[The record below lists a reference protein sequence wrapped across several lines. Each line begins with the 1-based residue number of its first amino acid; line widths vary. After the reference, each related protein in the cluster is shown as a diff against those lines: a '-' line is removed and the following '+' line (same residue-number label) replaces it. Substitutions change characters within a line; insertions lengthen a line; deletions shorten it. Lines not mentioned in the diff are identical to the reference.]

1 LDCGQSSA
9 VPIELTKFERGL
21 PFPGDYHAALE
32 ALQDRLSALQLAQ
45 IVHRRRAI
53 ILFEGWEGAG
63 KKAALKQLA
72 AAWDPCHFTT
82 HSVAG
87 SASDDS
93 DRHWLARFWA
103 TLPPAACTTLFY
115 RSWYRKA
122 VDDRA
127 LGRGKIKDWARAYD
141 EINEF
146 ESQQRDHG
154 TLIVKLF
161 FHISAAVQEQR
172 LRERS
177 EDSWGKWLIEP
188 EDQRKQASRD
198 AYLGAWQDI
207 FAHTDTRWAPW
218 HVIDANDE
226 HSARIAALSVIVEAL
241 EKAIPLEP
249 PSDGDNV
256 VMLAQQRR
264 QPAQSG

>member
-1 LDCGQSSA
+1 M
-9 VPIELTKFERGL
+9 PIELTKFERGE
-21 PFPGDYHAALE
+21 PFPGDYPAALK
-32 ALQDRLSALQLAQ
+32 ALQDRLSAVQLAQ
-45 IVHRRRAI
+45 IVHRKRAI

-63 KKAALKQLA
+63 KKSALKRLA
-72 AAWDPCHFTT
+72 AAWDPCHFAT
-82 HSVAG
+82 HSVTG
-87 SASDDS
+87 NTGDDS
-93 DRHWLARFWA
+93 DHHWLARFWA
-103 TLPPAACTTLFY
+103 TLPPAGCTTLFY

-127 LGRGKIKDWARAYD
+127 LGRGKAKDWARAYD

-146 ESQQRDHG
+146 EAQQRDHG

-172 LRERS
+172 LRERA
-177 EDSWGKWLIEP
+177 EDPWGKWLVDADDP
-188 EDQRKQASRD
+188 RGQAGREAFLAAWRD
-198 AYLGAWQDI
+198 V

-218 HVIDANDE
+218 HVIDAGDP
-226 HSARIAALSVIVEAL
+226 HSARIAALSAIVEAL

-249 PSDGDNV
+249 PAEGDNV
-256 VMLAQQRR
+256 VMLAQQKHR

>member
-1 LDCGQSSA
+1 
-9 VPIELTKFERGL
+9 
-21 PFPGDYHAALE
+21 
-32 ALQDRLSALQLAQ
+32 
-45 IVHRRRAI
+45 
-53 ILFEGWEGAG
+53 LFEGWEGAG
-63 KKAALKQLA
+63 KKSALKRLA
-72 AAWDPCHFTT
+72 AAWDPCNFAT
-82 HSVAG
+82 HSVTG

-103 TLPPAACTTLFY
+103 TLPPAGCTTLFY

-127 LGRGKIKDWARAYD
+127 LGRGKARDWARAYD

-146 ESQQRDHG
+146 EAQQRDHG

-161 FHISAAVQEQR
+161 FHVSAEVQDKR
-172 LRERS
+172 LRERA
-177 EDSWGKWLIEP
+177 EDPWAKWLVEP
-188 EDQRKQASRD
+188 EDLREQAAYD
-198 AYLGAWQDI
+198 AYCKAWQDN

-218 HVIDANDE
+218 NVIDAGDE
-226 HSARIAALSVIVEAL
+226 HSARIAALSAIVDSLAL
-241 EKAIPLEP
+241 ATPLEP

-256 VMLAQQRR
+256 VRLAQQKQR

>member
-1 LDCGQSSA
+1 
-9 VPIELTKFERGL
+9 VPIDLTKFERGE
-21 PFPGDYHAALE
+21 PFPGDHHATLT

-45 IVHRRRAI
+45 IVHRKRAI

-63 KKAALKQLA
+63 KKSALKRLA

-82 HSVAG
+82 HSVSAG
-87 SASDDS
+87 AGDDS

-103 TLPPAACTTLFY
+103 TLPPAGSTTLFY
-115 RSWYRKA
+115 RSWYSKV

-127 LGRGKIKDWARAYD
+127 LGRGKAKDWARAYD

-161 FHISAAVQEQR
+161 FHVSAAVQDKR
-172 LRERS
+172 LRERA
-177 EDSWGKWLIEP
+177 DDPWGKWLVEP
-188 EDQRKQASRD
+188 EDLREQAAYD
-198 AYLGAWQDI
+198 AYHKAWQDN
-207 FAHTDTRWAPW
+207 FTHTDTRWAPW
-218 HVIDANDE
+218 NVIDAGDQ
-226 HSARIAALSVIVEAL
+226 HSARIAALSAIVDSLAQ
-241 EKAIPLEP
+241 AIPLEP

-256 VMLAQQRR
+256 VRLGQQKHR

>member
-1 LDCGQSSA
+1 M
-9 VPIELTKFERGL
+9 PIELTKFERGEH
-21 PFPGDYHAALE
+21 FPGDYHATLT

-45 IVHRRRAI
+45 IVHRKRVI

-63 KKAALKQLA
+63 KKSALKRLA

-82 HSVAG
+82 HSVSG
-87 SASDDS
+87 NVGDGS

-103 TLPPAACTTLFY
+103 TLPPAGCTTLFY
-115 RSWYRKA
+115 RSWYRKV

-127 LGRGKIKDWARAYD
+127 LGRGKPKDWARAFD

-146 ESQQRDHG
+146 EAQQRDHG
-154 TLIVKLF
+154 TQIVKLF
-161 FHISAAVQEQR
+161 FHVSAAVQDER
-172 LRERS
+172 LRARG
-177 EDSWGKWLIEP
+177 EDPWRKLLIEP
-188 EDQRKQASRD
+188 EDLRSLAAREG
-198 AYLGAWQDI
+198 YLAAWQDT

-218 HVIDANDE
+218 HVIDANDQ
-226 HSARIAALSVIVEAL
+226 HAGRIAALSAIVESL

-256 VMLAQQRR
+256 VMFAQQKFG
-264 QPAQSG
+264 QPA

>member
-1 LDCGQSSA
+1 
-9 VPIELTKFERGL
+9 VPIDLTKFERGE
-21 PFPGDYHAALE
+21 PFPGDYRAALT
-32 ALQDRLSALQLAQ
+32 ALQVRLSALQLAQ
-45 IVHRRRAI
+45 IVHRKRAI

-63 KKAALKQLA
+63 KKSALKRLA

-82 HSVAG
+82 HSVGSGAG
-87 SASDDS
+87 DDS

-103 TLPPAACTTLFY
+103 TLPPAGSTTLFY

-127 LGRGKIKDWARAYD
+127 LGRGKAKDWARACD

-161 FHISAAVQEQR
+161 FHVSASVQDQR
-172 LRERS
+172 LRERA
-177 EDSWGKWLIEP
+177 EDRWRKWLVDA
-188 EDQRKQASRD
+188 EDLRSQNAREAHL
-198 AYLGAWQDI
+198 AAWQDI

-218 HVIDANDE
+218 NVIDANDE
-226 HSARIAALSVIVEAL
+226 HAARIAALSAIVAAL
-241 EKAIPLEP
+241 EKAIPLDP
-249 PSDGDNV
+249 PAEGDNV
-256 VMLAQQRR
+256 VMLAQQKHR

>member
-1 LDCGQSSA
+1 
-9 VPIELTKFERGL
+9 VPVELTKFERGE
-21 PFPGDYHAALE
+21 PFPDDYHATLK

-45 IVHRRRAI
+45 IVHGKRAI

-63 KKAALKQLA
+63 KKSALKRMA

-82 HSVAG
+82 HSVGANAG
-87 SASDDS
+87 DDS

-103 TLPPAACTTLFY
+103 TLPPAGCTTLFY
-115 RSWYRKA
+115 RSWYRKV

-127 LGRGKIKDWARAYD
+127 LGRGKAKDWARAYD

-146 ESQQRDHG
+146 EAQQRDHG

-161 FHISAAVQEQR
+161 FHISAAVQDQR
-172 LRERS
+172 LRERG
-177 EDSWGKWLIEP
+177 EDPWGKWLVEP
-188 EDQRKQASRD
+188 EELRGQASRE
-198 AYLGAWQDI
+198 AYLAAWQDI

-218 HVIDANDE
+218 HAIDANDA
-226 HSARIAALSVIVEAL
+226 HSARIAALSAIVESL
-241 EKAIPLEP
+241 EQAIPLEP

-256 VMLAQQRR
+256 VMLSRQKHR

>member
-1 LDCGQSSA
+1 M
-9 VPIELTKFERGL
+9 PIELTKFERGE
-21 PFPGDYHAALE
+21 PFPGDYHAALK
-32 ALQDRLSALQLAQ
+32 ALQDRLSALQRAQ
-45 IVHRRRAI
+45 IVHRKPII

-63 KKAALKQLA
+63 KKSALKRLA
-72 AAWDPCHFTT
+72 AAWDPCHFAT
-82 HSVAG
+82 HSVTG

-103 TLPPAACTTLFY
+103 TLPPAGCTTLFY

-127 LGRGKIKDWARAYD
+127 LGRGKAKDWARAYD

-146 ESQQRDHG
+146 EAQQRDHG

-161 FHISAAVQEQR
+161 FHVSAAVQDKR
-172 LRERS
+172 LRERA
-177 EDSWGKWLIEP
+177 DDPWGKWLVEP
-188 EDQRKQASRD
+188 EDLREQAAYD
-198 AYLGAWQDI
+198 AYYKAWQDN

-218 HVIDANDE
+218 NVIDAGDE
-226 HSARIAALSVIVEAL
+226 HSARIAALSAIVDSLAQV
-241 EKAIPLEP
+241 IPLEP

-256 VMLAQQRR
+256 VMLAQQKYR